1 MAFTPEQEAKMK
13 ALWDQGVRDDATLL
27 AAIGVGTTQPQQA
40 QTPFGATA
48 PTTPQGVVPAPLPED
63 RWRYPDVPR
72 EPGDVGFI
80 EGGGVLGAAVRAPL
94 IGQALG
100 ALGWVGEN
108 IYDPFAT
115 STLYGIQKLL
125 PGEQELEKTFET
137 AFNSAE
143 NADKNWI
150 ARTWAGLEAGAE
162 AESGWVWDLPG
173 EGLDLPDWLAGPE
186 AKIDRLDVGRL
197 AAELPLDVVL
207 GKGATKLYRMARP
220 KKLPD
225 PEKAQAKVNTP
236 DAEIDIEAKDPIQA
250 NRLADDV
257 AEEQRLT
264 NPDQS
269 IQVAYAFEGEVENWI
284 TRQLRASRAAA
295 SQLQKALAAATTGK
309 GRRIA
314 PMALARRINA
324 RNTANDKIKKL
335 ENDYKKQIDDAESA
349 FNKAQDDVNDAL
361 KARDDIVRRAGTAP
375 DGNPNIRINPDW
387 DAVDGSVKDAIRG
400 GIPSAF
406 RKEMTDSLNEIKR
419 KAKEA
424 SQKERAIKK
433 IREEDKDLG
442 GTIANNLR
450 IARNKRTQLSR
461 ALNPDKN
468 KILSILNQTYD
479 IAGREVTGAALL
491 SVIARKKTRDLTM
504 RDIDAYKQILDDP
517 DLANAEVID
526 RLSDLKSDPDVTLIT
541 VKEPRASFSQEQIE
555 KIETSIARLREQ
567 RTKTAENLRKIAED
581 TYENPAAQRSG
592 RDLSLKTKHEPAS
605 DFNGDQTTN
614 PISNVTKEARDDIE
628 VRTEGQFLSGFVDR
642 IVDAAIR
649 FRQSAER
656 SLIAN
661 WVTKGVLGGSGVGTF
676 HHNVAKFLDATI
688 GSVNQ
693 WWVSDSW
700 ARMVTAAAESR
711 LQSIPARA
719 LNDVHRFIE
728 EIVLSAPG
736 RVAPQMGIR
745 GIPGSLTKGSIERR
759 SVTSEFY
766 DSYPMYNGPDNA
778 LNGQW
783 GKQEY
788 LDAVARGD
796 EAAVYANDLYEM
808 FYAHTFHKNGTL
820 ADIKKLFI
828 SNRKRNP
835 ETGEITKGNFKQFD
849 GEIINGKKTFDYQ
862 TLFFDK
868 DGKLLDFARREQ
880 LFDELFNK
888 TTMYGA
894 NHTRFTLNKLGD
906 ALDELENILYVD
918 KTDLAKDVITRGRK
932 LMPREVL
939 SFANG
944 RRALSKSDRN
954 QDRYYASIA
963 EGIAAGPGS
972 NGYEFNIIALLTAR
986 TKDALTTQVLK
997 DFRDVATDPEYGFA
1011 LDKKTLAHTFAR
1023 LADDQDFKNI
1033 GEKGQNLI
1041 RNVKK
1046 SLKKAD
1052 DDWDASIKKADE
1064 NRLLMEAEGKLS
1076 IQRIDEI
1083 TTAAKTKANK
1093 KWQTA
1098 INKANKRVRVQ
1109 LTTRGA
1115 VAAED
1120 FTWPSRMFYANNKEG
1135 NLTFVELNHIMGMS
1149 TNKAQDLARVNM
1161 QDLIV
1166 DARVLVNMERAFE
1179 GMERLVGT
1187 GRLFPGPGKTARSL
1201 SKVADFWR
1209 FTSTGFDLAFSM
1221 TIGLPLLFRNPL
1233 RWADVTRYQMS
1244 ATYNANWLAG
1254 ALKRDPD
1261 LRNTITEI
1269 IDMGLGVGDHEVYR
1283 FLRKDGSVDISSYLD
1298 YLQAP
1303 VNMGTKNPFRETG
1316 SAIVSA
1322 FQRSY
1327 NAGSL
1332 MNRVHWYKVLKSNY
1346 VDADGNLSNQ
1356 ARQSLKHEISNLTG
1370 AFNTTD
1376 VGRSVSSK
1384 TTENFWVGLSPRLT
1398 RATASVF
1405 ADAMRGVYHIAKTR
1419 DAGYLRY
1426 GLTGGRIGDSP
1437 LQKAIAQARR
1447 EGRELS
1453 DREIANF
1460 AEITK
1465 AVSALHNVGSIL
1477 TVSISTFYIAS
1488 YTYYTNQGYS
1498 HEQAHNMSMQSV
1510 NPTSGKKFLAI
1521 KMDNEWYGIGGFWRS
1536 LASMHAKLVH
1546 ASYSAVQGDFEPL
1559 AQWKSTDQFAN
1570 PLLHVL
1576 RSRGAPA
1583 MNFGGAAV
1591 EAVFDVNAAP
1601 YDVVETM
1608 PQLAWY
1614 TTQTFMPF
1622 AIQGLIEG
1630 DSAAAAVTGFLGA
1643 RSSMATLADVT
1654 VEEGIKRFNLDAVST
1669 RDIAESWIKN
1679 DLLGEIVKD
1688 QYNLEARDS
1697 NSDWGLFFRR
1707 KEKLQQDFEL
1717 EMMKQ
1722 WAASAS
1728 DYEMRSIYFQQKKL
1742 MNAKLEEYKRS
1753 VGIEDDRK
1761 KSDDPIKQ
1769 ALNEWYELYDSK
1781 EAQAAAISDRWDY
1794 IDAERDK
1801 LLAKF
1806 TPEQKA
1812 AVARAGTGIHVEIG
1826 RLLTPERQKEY
1837 MDTFN
1842 ARVAWIR
1849 ENASNE
1855 LTEDEIESMIGR
1867 LRRVMFPEIGVLR
1880 GPIPVAERRTRSGGT
1895 TGVVAPS
1902 SKIIML

>member
-27 AAIGVGTTQPQQA
+27 AAIGVGTTQTQ
-40 QTPFGATA
+40 TA
-48 PTTPQGVVPAPLPED
+48 PTTPQGVVPAPMPED

-257 AEEQRLT
+257 AESERRA
-264 NPDQS
+264 NPDAE
-269 IQVAYAFEGEVENWI
+269 ITKVEVFEGEVENWI
-284 TRQLRASRAAA
+284 TRQVRASRAAA
-295 SQLQKALAAATTGK
+295 AKVEKALLSLKAETGK
-309 GRRIA
+309 RLISRQ
-314 PMALARRINA
+314 LATKINN
-324 RNTANDKIKKL
+324 RNTANDKIKNL
-335 ENDYKKQIDDAESA
+335 EKQYKEQIDDAESA

-387 DAVDGSVKDAIRG
+387 DAVDGNKRDAIRG

-406 RKEMTDSLNEIKR
+406 RKDMSDALDAIKE
-419 KAKEA
+419 KAGEALKKEN
-424 SQKERAIKK
+424 AIKK
-433 IREEDKDLG
+433 IREQDKDLK
-442 GTIANNLR
+442 GTRAFNLR
-450 IARNKRTQLSR
+450 EARTKRTQLSR
-461 ALNPDKN
+461 EINIEKK
-468 KILSILNQTYD
+468 KILNILNQAYD

-491 SVIARKKTRDLTM
+491 SVIARKKVSGLTM
-504 RDIDAYKQILDDP
+504 RDIDAYKKILDDP

-526 RLSDLKSDPDVTLIT
+526 RLSDLKSDPSVEFVTIPQAQKQVLSP
-541 VKEPRASFSQEQIE
+541 ERIE
-555 KIETSIARLREQ
+555 EIQNSIAETR
-567 RTKTAENLRKIAED
+567 RTRAKTAENIQKIAQD
-581 TYENPAAQRSG
+581 TYENPVAQRSG
-592 RDLSLKTKHEPAS
+592 KDLSLKTKNEPAS

-628 VRTEGQFLSGFVDR
+628 IRTEGQFLSGFVDS

-649 FRQSAER
+649 FKQAAER

-661 WVTKGVLGGSGVGTF
+661 WVAKGVLGGSEVGSF
-676 HHNVAKFLDATI
+676 HKNVAKFLDATI

-693 WWVSDSW
+693 WWVTNSW
-700 ARMVTAAAESR
+700 ARMVTAAAESK

-719 LNDVHRFIE
+719 LNDTHRFIE

-736 RVAPQMGIR
+736 RQAG
-745 GIPGSLTKGSIERR
+745 GAFSRR
-759 SVTSEFY
+759 SITNEFY
-766 DSYPMYNGPDNA
+766 DSYPLYNGPDNA

-796 EAAVYANDLYEM
+796 ESAVYANDLYEM
-808 FYAHTFHKNGTL
+808 YHAHMYYKEGIL
-820 ADIKKLFI
+820 ADIKGLFT
-828 SNRKRNP
+828 SNRKYNP
-835 ETGEITKGNFKQFD
+835 ETGEYVKGKYKQFD

-888 TTMYGA
+888 TTMYGSQ
-894 NHTRFTLNKLGD
+894 HTRKTLDKIGD
-906 ALDELENILYVD
+906 IFDELDDVINVD
-918 KTDLAKDVITRGRK
+918 KTSLLSQVKSNGRRF
-932 LMPREVL
+932 MRREVT
-939 SFANG
+939 SFGNG
-944 RRALSKSDRN
+944 RRALTKTDKTRE
-954 QDRYYASIA
+954 RFYESIA
-963 EGIAAGPGS
+963 EGIAAGPGTK
-972 NGYEFNIIALLTAR
+972 GYEFNLLSQITLLA
-986 TKDALTTQVLK
+986 KEALTTKVLK
-997 DFRDVATDPEYGFA
+997 EFRDVATGATDELAEYSFG
-1011 LDKKTLAHTFAR
+1011 LDTKTLVHKFAR
-1023 LADDQDFKNI
+1023 LAKDKDFKNI
-1033 GEKGQNLI
+1033 APAGKRLI
-1041 RNVKK
+1041 ENAQERINKAVKK
-1046 SLKKAD
+1046 KKDLEKKA
-1052 DDWDASIKKADE
+1052 SDE
-1064 NRLLMEAEGKLS
+1064 RDQMLDEGKLT

-1083 TTAAKTKANK
+1083 YESKLRTAEKAYNNAITQANNNIRKRLTKTGTAAAQAFN
-1093 KWQTA
+1093 
-1098 INKANKRVRVQ
+1098 
-1109 LTTRGA
+1109 
-1115 VAAED
+1115 
-1120 FTWPSRMFYANNKEG
+1120 WPSRMFYANNKDG

-1149 TNKAQDLARVNM
+1149 RVKELSMVNM
-1161 QDLIV
+1161 QDVIV

-1187 GRLFPGPGKTARSL
+1187 GRLFPGPGRTAKSL
-1201 SKVADFWR
+1201 SYVADFWR

-1221 TIGLPLLFRNPL
+1221 TIGLPLLFRNPA
-1233 RWADVTRYQMS
+1233 RWADVTRYQIS
-1244 ATYNANWLAG
+1244 ATYNPNWLAG

-1261 LRNTITEI
+1261 LRNTITEL

-1283 FLRKDGSVDISSYLD
+1283 FLRRDGSVDISSYLD
-1298 YLQAP
+1298 YLQTP
-1303 VNMGTKNPFRETG
+1303 VNMGTQNPFRKLG
-1316 SAIVSA
+1316 SGFVSA

-1332 MNRVHWYKVLKSNY
+1332 MNRAHWYKILKSKY

-1426 GLTGGRIGDSP
+1426 AMTGGRIGDSP
-1437 LQKAIAQARR
+1437 LQKAMAQARR

-1453 DREIANF
+1453 AEDITNF

-1465 AVSALHNVGSIL
+1465 AVGALHNLGSIL
-1477 TVSISTFYIAS
+1477 TVSMSTFYIAS

-1521 KMDNEWYGIGGFWRS
+1521 KMGDEWYGIGGFWRS

-1608 PQLAWY
+1608 PQLALY
-1614 TTQTFMPF
+1614 TLETFMPF
-1622 AIQGLIEG
+1622 AVQGILEG
-1630 DSAAAAVTGFLGA
+1630 DSAAAAATGFLGA

-1669 RDIAESWIKN
+1669 RDISESWIKN

-1707 KEKLQQDFEL
+1707 KEQLQEEFEL
-1717 EMMKQ
+1717 TMMKQ

-1728 DYEMRSIYFQQKKL
+1728 DYEMRSIYFEQKKL

-1895 TGVVAPS
+1895 TGVVTPS